1 MKPETIETKTE
12 FSKRVALSKSYIT
25 ELVKRGLPCTE
36 TGSVRVEAALK
47 WIREN
52 VNSSSGRPIGSVAHG
67 DSDELTAAKTR
78 LVLAQAAKAEH
89 DLKIRHKEFVPA
101 DDAKR
106 AARAFGRA
114 TRDMFLNFPAR
125 HGAEIAAELDV
136 DPGTLIGILEIHIRE
151 ALNATAISSMPEA
164 NLAEVPW

>member
-1 MKPETIETKTE
+1 MKPETIETKTQ
-12 FSKRVALSKSYIT
+12 FANRVALSKSYVS

-36 TGSVRVEAALK
+36 TGSVRVEAALR

-52 VNSSSGRPIGSVAHG
+52 VNSSSGRPIGSVEHG

-89 DLKIRHKEFVPA
+89 DLAIRHKEYVPA
-101 DDAKR
+101 EEARR
-106 AARAFGRA
+106 AMRALARA

-125 HGAEIAAELDV
+125 HGPELAAELGV
-136 DPGTLIGILEIHIRE
+136 DPGTLIAALEVRIRE
-151 ALNATAISSMPEA
+151 ALTETANTPMPA
-164 NLAEVPW
+164 DDD

>member
-12 FSKRVALSKSYIT
+12 FSKRVALSKSYVS

-52 VNSSSGRPIGSVAHG
+52 VNSTSGRPAGSVEHG

-78 LVLAQAAKAEH
+78 LVMAQAAKAEH
-89 DLKIRHKEFVPA
+89 DLQIRHKEYVPVA
-101 DDAKR
+101 DAMRVQR
-106 AARAFGRA
+106 ALARA

-125 HGAEIAAELDV
+125 YGPEMAAELGA
-136 DPGTLIGILEIHIRE
+136 DPGTLIASLEVKIRE
-151 ALNATAISSMPEA
+151 ALTETASSPMEHY
-164 NLAEVPW
+164 LD